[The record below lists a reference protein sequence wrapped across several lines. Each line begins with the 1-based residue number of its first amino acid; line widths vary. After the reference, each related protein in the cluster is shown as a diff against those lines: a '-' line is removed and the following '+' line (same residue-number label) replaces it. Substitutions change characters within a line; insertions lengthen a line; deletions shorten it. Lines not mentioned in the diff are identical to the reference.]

1 MGKSSLG
8 ELKFVKR
15 IYYTRGGLSSKNVA
29 LQQKDLPGGRISLF
43 TYYISMLFEYMPN

>member
-15 IYYTRGGLSSKNVA
+15 IYYTRGDLSSKNVA
-29 LQQKDLPGGRISLF
+29 LQQKDLPGGCISLI
-43 TYYISMLFEYMPN
+43 TYYFNMLFEYMPN